1 MNQLSRMTTGNRSP
15 LESLLKSGK
24 NQHLARMVG
33 SISSVLN
40 HQSKL
45 TDGHD
50 SLALAEKR
58 KKVRAEY
65 RDKYKVKCA
74 NLPKMVPKLPL
85 APHIGLN
92 CPNVLYIIIVQLSF
106 YWRVRSR
113 STLSTYLNA
122 FYFHWSRLERASF
135 SCENN
140 SVSFGVALYEL
151 QCWLDYHATY
161 TS

>member
-15 LESLLKSGK
+15 LKSLINSGK

-45 TDGHD
+45 TDEQD
-50 SLALAEKR
+50 SLALGEKR

-65 RDKYKVKCA
+65 YDKYVAKCTD
-74 NLPKMVPKLPL
+74 LPKMVPKLPL

-106 YWRVRSR
+106 YWRVRSH
-113 STLSTYLNA
+113 STLPTYLNA
-122 FYFHWSRLERASF
+122 FYFH
-135 SCENN
+135 
-140 SVSFGVALYEL
+140 
-151 QCWLDYHATY
+151 
-161 TS
+161 